1 MADDRDQL
9 SEQIHLLGDMLGE
22 TIIEQEGQPLYDLV
36 EEIRALAKAHRRGD
50 DAAGARLLALVEA
63 LPLEQARGVVKAF
76 TTYFQLVNLAEEEER
91 VRVLHRRSR
100 EAEQEGKPMGETI
113 AAAIARLRDEALS
126 ADEIQTL
133 LRRLYIMPVFT
144 AHPTEAKRRT
154 MLTKLARMTT
164 YLHRLDFHLLTPQQE
179 ANALEML
186 REEIASLWQT
196 DDTRDRQPTVLDE
209 VRNGLYYFESTLF
222 DLLPQIYD
230 ELESALARYYPE
242 QPFRVPTFLRYGSWI
257 GGDRD
262 GNPFVTPT
270 VTEETLREQKA
281 MALRLYQQSLDRM
294 HGHLS
299 TSDRYGISEELQ
311 RSLAADA
318 ELFPDRARFVE
329 ERYPHQPYRQKMH
342 FVYQKLAATLEDNQ
356 RPWRAERLPRPRA
369 YADVDAFLA
378 ELRMVQQSLCDYPG
392 GQRLAEGRLA
402 TLVRQVEIFG
412 FHLATL
418 DVRQH
423 ADRHRSALAEV
434 FQRYGL
440 DYGHWPEARR
450 AELLTS
456 ELLNP
461 RPLTPHHLDFT
472 EETNETLEIFRL
484 IRRAHERV
492 GHRAVENYVI
502 SMTTG
507 ASDVLAVLLMAKDAG
522 IADDIN
528 VVPLFETV
536 ADLHA
541 APAIMEELFENPA
554 YRQHLEKLGWAQQIM
569 IGYSDSNKDG
579 GYVTANW
586 ELHLAQRALAAT
598 CAKHDITLTL
608 FHGRG
613 GSVGRGGGPANKAIL
628 AQPPESVRGR
638 LKLTEQGE
646 AITTRYAN
654 WELAHRHLEQIV
666 HAVLLSSGK
675 RPYNGPS
682 RGGAWQQAMEAL
694 SPLAEEHYRRLVHES
709 PEMLRYFHDA
719 TPINQIGRLNI
730 GSRPAKRKATAGIQD
745 LRAIPWVFAWT
756 QSRVTLP
763 GWYPLGTAFAQWAG
777 DDPERWALFS
787 TMYHEWPFFRATID
801 NAQMSMR
808 KADMLIAE
816 VYSTLA
822 DEEARQ
828 TIFPTLRAEFERTEK
843 AILRLTAQKD
853 LLENEPWLQRSIRVR
868 NPYIDPMNYIQVALL
883 HRLNEQP
890 DSPDAEAL
898 RRVILLSVNGIAAG
912 LRNTG

>member
-1 MADDRDQL
+1 
-9 SEQIHLLGDMLGE
+9 
-22 TIIEQEGQPLYDLV
+22 
-36 EEIRALAKAHRRGD
+36 
-50 DAAGARLLALVEA
+50 
-63 LPLEQARGVVKAF
+63 
-76 TTYFQLVNLAEEEER
+76 
-91 VRVLHRRSR
+91 
-100 EAEQEGKPMGETI
+100 
-113 AAAIARLRDEALS
+113 
-126 ADEIQTL
+126 
-133 LRRLYIMPVFT
+133 
-144 AHPTEAKRRT
+144 
-154 MLTKLARMTT
+154 
-164 YLHRLDFHLLTPQQE
+164 
-179 ANALEML
+179 
-186 REEIASLWQT
+186 
-196 DDTRDRQPTVLDE
+196 
-209 VRNGLYYFESTLF
+209 
-222 DLLPQIYD
+222 
-230 ELESALARYYPE
+230 
-242 QPFRVPTFLRYGSWI
+242 
-257 GGDRD
+257 
-262 GNPFVTPT
+262 
-270 VTEETLREQKA
+270 
-281 MALRLYQQSLDRM
+281 
-294 HGHLS
+294 
-299 TSDRYGISEELQ
+299 
-311 RSLAADA
+311 
-318 ELFPDRARFVE
+318 
-329 ERYPHQPYRQKMH
+329 MH

-369 YADVDAFLA
+369 YADVDAFLD

-440 DYGHWPEARR
+440 DYGDWPEARR
-450 AELLTS
+450 AELLTA

-472 EETNETLEIFRL
+472 EETNETLESFRL

-579 GYVTANW
+579 GYLTANW

-598 CAKHDITLTL
+598 CARHDITLTL

-675 RPYNGPS
+675 RPYIGPS

-763 GWYPLGTAFAQWAG
+763 GWYPLGTAFTQWAG

-868 NPYIDPMNYIQVALL
+868 NPYIDPMNYIQVALI
-883 HRLNEQP
+883 HRLSEQP
-890 DSPDAEAL
+890 DGPDAEDL